1 MAKIARG
8 KVDGFLRN
16 PGGDLKA
23 ALIHGP
29 DRGLCR
35 ERAETLA
42 KSVCPDL
49 NDPFRVARLSEEE
62 LKTDPRRLSDE
73 VSALAMTGGRRV
85 VIAEA
90 DGEPVGRLV
99 AGIAETPDWDALLIV
114 VAGNL
119 TPRAALRKA
128 LEPSAAAAV
137 IACYADDD
145 ASLGRLID
153 EVFQTRKVTA
163 SREVK
168 AFVAGS
174 LGGDRLASRGELE
187 KLALFAGEGGELG
200 LEDAAQALGD
210 GAALSIDDLV
220 HAAAS
225 GDFNGLERQLRR
237 ARDDGLAPVSILRAV
252 QRHFQ
257 RLQLTRVQ
265 MDQGKSPS
273 DAMKSLRPPV
283 MFMFADRFRRQ
294 LTHWSPA
301 GIARAMDL
309 AVEAELDC
317 KSAGLPAAAVCE
329 RAMMRI
335 AHAAGR
341 GRTAAT

>member
-8 KVDGFLRN
+8 RVDGFLRN
-16 PGGDLKA
+16 PGGDLKV

-49 NDPFRVARLSEEE
+49 NDPFRVARLSEDE

-90 DGEPVGRLV
+90 DGEPAGRLV
-99 AGIAETPDWDALLIV
+99 ADIAETPDWESLLIV

-128 LEPSAAAAV
+128 LEPDPAAAV
-137 IACYADDD
+137 IACYADDEV
-145 ASLGRLID
+145 SLGQLID
-153 EVFQTRKVTA
+153 QVFDARKVTA
-163 SREVK
+163 SREVRD
-168 AFVAGS
+168 FVAGS

-200 LEDAAQALGD
+200 IEDAARALGD
-210 GAALSIDDLV
+210 SARLSMDDLV
-220 HAAAS
+220 YAAAS
-225 GDFNGLERQLRR
+225 GDFGGLEKQLRR
-237 ARDDGLAPVSILRAV
+237 ARDDGLAPVSILRAA
-252 QRHFQ
+252 QRHLQ
-257 RLQLTRVQ
+257 RLQLARAQ
-265 MDQGKSPS
+265 IDQGKPAP

-294 LTHWSPA
+294 LNLWSR
-301 GIARAMDL
+301 ARLAQGMDM

-317 KSAGLPAAAVCE
+317 KSTGLPAEAVCE

-335 AHAAGR
+335 AHLAGR
-341 GRTAAT
+341 PPSR

>member
-8 KVDGFLRN
+8 KVDGFLRD
-16 PGGDLKA
+16 PGGDFKV

-29 DRGLCR
+29 DRGLGR

-49 NDPFRVARLSEEE
+49 GDPFRVARLSEDE
-62 LKTDPRRLSDE
+62 LKADPRRLADE

-90 DGEPVGRLV
+90 DGEPAGRI
-99 AGIAETPDWDALLIV
+99 IAEIAEAPDWDALLIV

-119 TPRAALRKA
+119 TPRAQLRKT
-128 LEPSAAAAV
+128 LEPSPAAAV

-145 ASLGRLID
+145 ATLARLID
-153 EVFQTRKVTA
+153 EVFGTWKVTA
-163 SREVK
+163 GREVREYI
-168 AFVAGS
+168 AES

-187 KLALFAGEGGELG
+187 KLALFAGEEGELG
-200 LEDAAQALGD
+200 IEDAARALGD
-210 GAALSIDDLV
+210 SAALSIDDLV

-225 GDFNGLERQLRR
+225 GDFAGLEKQLRR

-257 RLQLTRVQ
+257 RLQLARAQ
-265 MDQGKSPS
+265 MDQGKSPPE
-273 DAMKSLRPPV
+273 AMKSLRPPV

-294 LTHWSPA
+294 LNLWSPA
-301 GIARAMDL
+301 RIARAMDL
-309 AVEAELDC
+309 AVEAELEC
-317 KSAGLPAAAVCE
+317 KSTGLPADAVCE
-329 RAMMRI
+329 RAMLRI
-335 AHAAGR
+335 ARAAGR
-341 GRTAAT
+341 GLSR

>member
-8 KVDGFLRN
+8 RVDGFLRN
-16 PGGDLKA
+16 PGGDLKV

-49 NDPFRVARLSEEE
+49 NDPFRVARLSEDE

-90 DGEPVGRLV
+90 DGEPAGRLV
-99 AGIAETPDWDALLIV
+99 ADIAETPDWESLLIV

-128 LEPSAAAAV
+128 LEPDPAAAV
-137 IACYADDD
+137 IACYADDEV
-145 ASLGRLID
+145 SLGQLID
-153 EVFQTRKVTA
+153 QVFDARKVTA
-163 SREVK
+163 SREVRD
-168 AFVAGS
+168 FVAGS

-200 LEDAAQALGD
+200 IEDAARALGD
-210 GAALSIDDLV
+210 SARLSMDDLV
-220 HAAAS
+220 YAAAS
-225 GDFNGLERQLRR
+225 GDFGGLERHLRR
-237 ARDDGLAPVSILRAV
+237 ARDDGLAPVSILRAA
-252 QRHFQ
+252 QRHLQ
-257 RLQLTRVQ
+257 RLQLARAQ
-265 MDQGKSPS
+265 IDQGKPAPE
-273 DAMKSLRPPV
+273 AMKSLRPPV

-294 LTHWSPA
+294 LTHWSR
-301 GIARAMDL
+301 ARLAQGMDM

-317 KSAGLPAAAVCE
+317 KSTGLPAEAVCE

-335 AHAAGR
+335 AHLAGR
-341 GRTAAT
+341 IK

>member
-8 KVDGFLRN
+8 RVDGFLRN
-16 PGGDLKA
+16 PGGDLKV
-23 ALIHGP
+23 ALIHVP

-49 NDPFRVARLSEEE
+49 NDPFRVARLSEDE

-90 DGEPVGRLV
+90 DGEPAGRLV
-99 AGIAETPDWDALLIV
+99 ADIAETPDWESLLIV

-128 LEPSAAAAV
+128 LEPDPAAAV
-137 IACYADDD
+137 IACYADDEV
-145 ASLGRLID
+145 SLGQLID
-153 EVFQTRKVTA
+153 QVFDARKVTA
-163 SREVK
+163 SREVRD
-168 AFVAGS
+168 FVAGS

-200 LEDAAQALGD
+200 IEDAARALGD
-210 GAALSIDDLV
+210 SARLSMDDLV
-220 HAAAS
+220 YAAAS
-225 GDFNGLERQLRR
+225 GDFGGLERHLRR
-237 ARDDGLAPVSILRAV
+237 ARDDGLAPVSILRAA
-252 QRHFQ
+252 QRHLQ
-257 RLQLTRVQ
+257 RLQLARAQ
-265 MDQGKSPS
+265 IDQGKPAPE
-273 DAMKSLRPPV
+273 AMKSLRPPV

-294 LTHWSPA
+294 LTHWSR
-301 GIARAMDL
+301 ARLAQGMDM

-317 KSAGLPAAAVCE
+317 KSTGLPAEAVCE

-335 AHAAGR
+335 AHLAGR
-341 GRTAAT
+341 IK

>member
-16 PGGDLKA
+16 PGDDLKV

-29 DRGLCR
+29 DRGLVR

-42 KSVCPDL
+42 RSVCPDL
-49 NDPFRVARLSEEE
+49 GDPFRIARLSEDE
-62 LKTDPRRLSDE
+62 LKADPRRLSDE

-90 DGEPVGRLV
+90 DGEPAGRLV
-99 AGIAETPDWDALLIV
+99 AEVAETPDWDSLLIV

-119 TPRAALRKA
+119 TPRSSLRKA
-128 LEPSAAAAV
+128 FEPSPAAAV

-145 ASLGRLID
+145 ASLDRLID
-153 EVFQTRKVTA
+153 EVFRAWKVTA
-163 SREVK
+163 SREVRDY
-168 AFVAGS
+168 VADS

-200 LEDAAQALGD
+200 IEDAAQALGD
-210 GAALSIDDLV
+210 SAQLSIDDLV

-225 GDFNGLERQLRR
+225 GDFAALERQLRR

-252 QRHFQ
+252 QRHLQ
-257 RLQLTRVQ
+257 RLQLARGQ
-265 MDQGKSPS
+265 MDQGKSPA

-283 MFMFADRFRRQ
+283 MFMFADRFRGQ
-294 LTHWSPA
+294 LNHWSPA
-301 GIARAMDL
+301 RIARAMEF

-317 KSAGLPAAAVCE
+317 KSTGIPAEAVCE
-329 RAMMRI
+329 RAMLRI
-335 AHAAGR
+335 ARAAAR
-341 GRTAAT
+341 GRSR

>member
-16 PGGDLKA
+16 PGGDLKV

-49 NDPFRVARLSEEE
+49 NDPFRVARLSEDE

-90 DGEPVGRLV
+90 DGEPAGRLV
-99 AGIAETPDWDALLIV
+99 ADIAETPDWESLLIV

-119 TPRAALRKA
+119 TPRTALRKA
-128 LEPSAAAAV
+128 LEPDPAAAV
-137 IACYADDD
+137 IACYADDEV
-145 ASLGRLID
+145 SLGQLID
-153 EVFQTRKVTA
+153 QVFDARKVTA
-163 SREVK
+163 SREVRD
-168 AFVAGS
+168 FVAGS

-200 LEDAAQALGD
+200 IEDAARALGD
-210 GAALSIDDLV
+210 SARLSMDDLV
-220 HAAAS
+220 YAAAS
-225 GDFNGLERQLRR
+225 GDFGGLEKHLRR
-237 ARDDGLAPVSILRAV
+237 ARDDGLAPVSILRAA
-252 QRHFQ
+252 QRHLQ
-257 RLQLTRVQ
+257 RLQLARAQ
-265 MDQGKSPS
+265 IDQGKPAP

-294 LTHWSPA
+294 LTHWSR
-301 GIARAMDL
+301 ARLAQGMDM

-317 KSAGLPAAAVCE
+317 KSTGLPAEAVCE

-335 AHAAGR
+335 AHLAGR
-341 GRTAAT
+341 IK